1 MDASQ
6 TYDGL
11 EDPETYEDG
20 ELLNGRPTHVTRDF
34 AEHLRSGKTWA
45 QARAAVVADQAR
57 HI

>member
-1 MDASQ
+1 MDEFDSYSTQ
-6 TYDGL
+6 L
-11 EDPETYEDG
+11 DPWAA
-20 ELLNGRPTHVTRDF
+20 DF